1 MNYEEQLKHLQER
14 VLQKKSIEAKLRE
27 LKAQQS
33 ELESNVRDY
42 KEIMWK
48 EQIDVERLEKIS
60 LANIFYTIVGK
71 KEDMLYKEKMDAY
84 AAEVKYNSAVQELD
98 LIKEDIR
105 RMQAQL
111 REISGYEKQYEILL
125 KQKETAIKESG
136 SEAGERIL
144 QLEKQIAEQKSY
156 KKEIK
161 EAVSAGSSA
170 LSIAESVLSS
180 LDSAEGW
187 GTWDLFGGGIISDL
201 AKHSHLDDAQTKV
214 QGLQSELR
222 RFKTELA
229 DVTINAD
236 IQVNIEGFLRFADYF
251 FDGLFADWT
260 VMNKISQSKTNVHNT
275 RCQIDIVLSKLRS
288 MEASADQ
295 TIKNLEAER
304 EAVVLKATVDKD

>member
-1 MNYEEQLKHLQER
+1 
-14 VLQKKSIEAKLRE
+14 
-27 LKAQQS
+27 
-33 ELESNVRDY
+33 
-42 KEIMWK
+42 
-48 EQIDVERLEKIS
+48 
-60 LANIFYTIVGK
+60 
-71 KEDMLYKEKMDAY
+71 
-84 AAEVKYNSAVQELD
+84 
-98 LIKEDIR
+98 
-105 RMQAQL
+105 MQAQL

-125 KQKETAIKESG
+125 KQKEAAIKESG
-136 SEAGERIL
+136 SKAGERIL